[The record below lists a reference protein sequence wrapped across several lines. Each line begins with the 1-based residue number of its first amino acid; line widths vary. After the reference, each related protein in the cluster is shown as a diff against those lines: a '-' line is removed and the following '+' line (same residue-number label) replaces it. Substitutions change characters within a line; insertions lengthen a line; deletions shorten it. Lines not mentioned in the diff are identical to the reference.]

1 MPNNQLPACPVETT
15 LQLLKNKWTILI
27 VRDLLTGTK
36 RFSQLKNS
44 VTGISQKVLTANLRQ
59 METQGLL
66 NRQVFPQVPPKV
78 EYTLT
83 PLGYTLENVINSMY
97 AWGED
102 YQSSILS

>member
-1 MPNNQLPACPVETT
+1 
-15 LQLLKNKWTILI
+15 
-27 VRDLLTGTK
+27 
-36 RFSQLKNS
+36 
-44 VTGISQKVLTANLRQ
+44 

-66 NRQVFPQVPPKV
+66 NREVFPQVPPKV

-102 YQSSILS
+102 YQSSVLS

>member
-1 MPNNQLPACPVETT
+1 MRA
-15 LQLLKNKWTILI
+15 I
-27 VRDLLTGTK
+27 
-36 RFSQLKNS
+36 
-44 VTGISQKVLTANLRQ
+44 QKIDNLRQ

-66 NRQVFPQVPPKV
+66 NREVFPQVPPKV

-102 YQSSILS
+102 YQSSVLS